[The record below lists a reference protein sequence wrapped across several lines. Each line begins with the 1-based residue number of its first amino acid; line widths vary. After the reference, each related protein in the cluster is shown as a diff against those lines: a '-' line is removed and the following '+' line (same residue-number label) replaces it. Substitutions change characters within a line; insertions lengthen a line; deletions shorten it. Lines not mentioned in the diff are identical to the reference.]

1 MADLHTYRKLPSDPC
16 LSEEKILAYIDG
28 DLSVAEQHACE
39 THMAD
44 CAMCEDALEG
54 LALVKDRSRLAAP
67 LKTETTPAEG
77 KVIPLHQPNR
87 KVWYAVA
94 AVLVLILGSTFM
106 LNIISE
112 DGAESTNMAYNSE
125 VQMDSTSAAPGE
137 GYKDGDVS
145 LERSD
150 CLKNSTAEVPATD
163 GPMESEKKS
172 YSVTVTEAN
181 GAMEE
186 QPLSPPTALE
196 AEEDFFVNSERVV
209 ADEVADGD
217 KAIDNLQ
224 AKPEA
229 IVVSK
234 DQAEKT
240 EDLKQ
245 ENKEK
250 KNTLLDFADGVAGG
264 TKKRAEVKSKQDGY
278 VDDNRNVGGQTA
290 PAGNNTNNTVVG
302 NTNAQPETQSQQVVT
317 SGTASYDIV
326 SDSVALVTLSEVS
339 ANSPT
344 DTAAVSD
351 QLELSYQNGLSM
363 LNAGQTSNAIV
374 MFDKVLTNKN
384 HARYEDAEFQKA
396 KALIKANKKEEAKT
410 LLKEIEV
417 KKGKHAVEATE
428 LLKTI

>member
-28 DLSVAEQHACE
+28 NLSVAEQHACE

-44 CAMCEDALEG
+44 CAMCEDAVEG

-67 LKTETTPAEG
+67 LKTETAPSEG
-77 KVIPLHQPNR
+77 KVVPLHQPNR

-112 DGAESTNMAYNSE
+112 DGAESADMAYNSE

-137 GYKDGDVS
+137 GYDAEVS
-145 LERSD
+145 KLERSD
-150 CLKNSTAEVPATD
+150 CLRNSTAEVPSTD

-172 YSVTVTEAN
+172 YSVTVNDAN
-181 GAMEE
+181 GAMAGE
-186 QPLSPPTALE
+186 QPLAPPTAE
-196 AEEDFFVNSERVV
+196 GVEEDILVNNERVV

-217 KAIDNLQ
+217 KAIENLQ

-229 IVVSK
+229 VVVAK

-278 VDDNRNVGGQTA
+278 VDDKRDDGQQTA
-290 PAGNNTNNTVVG
+290 PAGNNTVVG
-302 NTNAQPETQSQQVVT
+302 NTNAQPETQSPQVVT
-317 SGTASYDIV
+317 GGATSFDIV
-326 SDSVALVTLSEVS
+326 SDSVTVVTLSEIA

-344 DTAAVSD
+344 DTAVVSD

-410 LLKEIEV
+410 LLKEIEA
-417 KKGKHAVEATE
+417 KKGKHASEATE